1 MDNNSLKDK
10 WALVLGSSSGFGE
23 ALSIGLAKAG
33 MNIFGVH
40 LDRRGTLPKVEEV
53 KQNIEAEGR
62 QAVFFNINVSDED
75 KRKEVIET
83 IKKTT
88 QKVNSVKVLIHSV
101 AFGTLKNY
109 VADEENLM
117 LSRKTLI

>member
-1 MDNNSLKDK
+1 VTNNSLKDK

-53 KQNIEAEGR
+53 KQKI
-62 QAVFFNINVSDED
+62 IN
-75 KRKEVIET
+75 
-83 IKKTT
+83 
-88 QKVNSVKVLIHSV
+88 
-101 AFGTLKNY
+101 
-109 VADEENLM
+109 
-117 LSRKTLI
+117 